1 MGCVVG
7 GHVTDFFADRPDLD
21 PVRNDPDPAGND
33 PLFPAGNDLVGN
45 DPLFPAGKG
54 NG

>member
-7 GHVTDFFADRPDLD
+7 GHVTDFFADHPDLD

-33 PLFPAGNDLVGN
+33 PAGN
-45 DPLFPAGKG
+45 DPLFPSGKG

>member
-7 GHVTDFFADRPDLD
+7 GHVTDFFADHPDLD
-21 PVRNDPDPAGND
+21 PVRNDPLFPAGNDPAGND
-33 PLFPAGNDLVGN
+33 PVGN

>member
-1 MGCVVG
+1 M
-7 GHVTDFFADRPDLD
+7 TDFFADRPDLD
-21 PVRNDPDPAGND
+21 PVRSDPDP
-33 PLFPAGNDLVGN
+33 PAGNDLVGN

>member
-21 PVRNDPDPAGND
+21 PARNDPDPAGND
-33 PLFPAGNDLVGN
+33 PVGSDPVGN